1 MKTTQSTVYR
11 SLQNQL
17 FKMQSS
23 MLDLRMSAATGKR
36 INKPSDD
43 PSAIRPVLNARS
55 QVQKSDRYLRTMGN
69 AADRLD
75 ILDSHLDQIG
85 NLMINAQETLI
96 AAGNGSQ
103 GPDDLVNYSNA
114 ISHIKDEL
122 FALANSNV
130 DGKYIFAGFAE
141 DTKPFEEA
149 DYLSTYHGDNGQME
163 LEIAPGERITANL
176 TGDELF
182 QGAGGGINIFQ
193 LLDDI
198 QNDLAASDSLTA
210 LSRLDD
216 LKDATEQ
223 VSRERSQMGNV
234 AARVE
239 NAQGHM
245 EDIKIDMQEVQSLY
259 EDADIIE
266 VITSLNQQ
274 QMAFE
279 AALNVTSQVSE
290 LSILKYL

>member
-1 MKTTQSTVYR
+1 MKTTQATVFR

-17 FKMQSS
+17 NKMGSN
-23 MLDLRMSAATGKR
+23 LLELRMSAATGKR

-69 AADRLD
+69 AGDRLN

-85 NLMINAQETLI
+85 NLMIQAQETTI
-96 AAGNGSQ
+96 AAGNGSM
-103 GPDDLVNYSNA
+103 GPEDLTNLSDA
-114 ISHIKDEL
+114 IGHIKEEL
-122 FALANSNV
+122 YSLANSKV

-141 DTKPFEEA
+141 DTKPFP
-149 DYLSTYHGDNGQME
+149 DTSDPNNYQGDNGHME
-163 LEIAPGERITANL
+163 LEIAPGEKIEANL
-176 TGDELF
+176 TGDDLF
-182 QGAGGGINIFQ
+182 QGAGGGINLFQ

-198 QNDLAASDSLTA
+198 QSDLAAGNASAAT
-210 LSRLDD
+210 SRLDN
-216 LKDATEQ
+216 LKDATAQ
-223 VSRERSQMGNV
+223 VSRQRSQMGNV

-239 NAQGHM
+239 SAQGHM
-245 EDIKIDMQEVQSLY
+245 EEIKIDMQAVLSLY
-259 EDADIIE
+259 EDADIID

-274 QMAFE
+274 EMAFE
-279 AALNVTSQVSE
+279 AALNVTSKVSE